1 MSPIYLELIVV
12 LIGIFLLMF
21 EAFVP
26 GKDKTVLAWAGAAGL
41 GFVLLL
47 SFFVQAP
54 VEVSPLTGYRQF
66 YRADALA
73 MFFKQFAL
81 VTTIVILIMSVEYK
95 GVVSRY
101 IYGATPEA
109 GLGEFFALPVFTCAG
124 LMWMASAV
132 DFILI

>member
-1 MSPIYLELIVV
+1 MSPLYLEIIVV

-26 GKDKTVLAWAGAAGL
+26 VKDKTTIAWTGAAGL

-54 VEVSPLTGYRQF
+54 AEVLHPTGYQRF

-81 VTTIVILIMSVEYK
+81 VTTIIVLIMSVEYK
-95 GVVSRY
+95 RSS
-101 IYGATPEA
+101 ANT
-109 GLGEFFALPVFTCAG
+109 FTG
-124 LMWMASAV
+124 
-132 DFILI
+132 